1 MLVKIRGAPKQAVP
15 AHLTCI
21 LTHHKVL
28 SILRHSLL
36 DSGVSVSDTAVFE
49 SPVPLSRL

>member
-1 MLVKIRGAPKQAVP
+1 MLVKTRGASKQAVP

-21 LTHHKVL
+21 PTHHKVL

-36 DSGVSVSDTAVFE
+36 DSGISVSDTAVFE
-49 SPVPLSRL
+49 SPGPLSCL

>member
-1 MLVKIRGAPKQAVP
+1 MLVKIRGASKQAVP

-36 DSGVSVSDTAVFE
+36 DSGISVSDTAISE
-49 SPVPLSRL
+49 SPAPLSHL